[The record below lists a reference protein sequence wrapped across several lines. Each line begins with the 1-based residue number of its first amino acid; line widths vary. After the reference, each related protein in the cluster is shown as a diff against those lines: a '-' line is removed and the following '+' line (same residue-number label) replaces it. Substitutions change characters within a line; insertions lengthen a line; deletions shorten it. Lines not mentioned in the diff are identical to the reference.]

1 MNGAATMLPNLKTPL
16 VHSPL
21 SKILIPLLKTRHQ
34 SSNQQTLSNFKN
46 QRTPSSSSSLAL
58 SLSLVIAAV
67 LNQVHPSS
75 FFSSRLALKFVAHAI
90 TIN

>member
-21 SKILIPLLKTRHQ
+21 SKILIPFLKTRHQ
-34 SSNQQTLSNFKN
+34 SSNKQTPSNFKN
-46 QRTPSSSSSLAL
+46 QQTFSL

-67 LNQVHPSS
+67 LNQVHPLSS
-75 FFSSRLALKFVAHAI
+75 FSSRLALKFVVAHAI